1 MFSPERFAQ
10 SGSYAASKSTS
21 REIERFEMN
30 KFCKNCNAYTL
41 HCKTK

>member
-1 MFSPERFAQ
+1 
-10 SGSYAASKSTS
+10 
-21 REIERFEMN
+21 MN